1 MMEEMRMNNEEWINR
16 ALEKASKLE
25 EGTTFMLKSLFEGVE
40 WEKET
45 AQDRR
50 ELGRWFSNKCKDKT
64 IGIKFLYNK
73 GNGNVYM
80 KEREKA
86 K

>member
-1 MMEEMRMNNEEWINR
+1 MMGEMRMNNEEWINR

-64 IGIKFLYNK
+64 IDIALY
-73 GNGNVYM
+73 
-80 KEREKA
+80 EK
-86 K
+86 KVI

>member
-1 MMEEMRMNNEEWINR
+1 MNNEERINR

-25 EGTTFMLKSLFEGVE
+25 EGTTFMLKSLFEAVE

-50 ELGRWFSNKCKDKT
+50 ELGR
-64 IGIKFLYNK
+64 
-73 GNGNVYM
+73 
-80 KEREKA
+80 
-86 K
+86 

>member
-1 MMEEMRMNNEEWINR
+1 MNYEEWVNR
-16 ALEKASKLE
+16 ALEKVSKLE
-25 EGTTFMLKSLFEGVE
+25 VGATFTLKSLFQGIE

-45 AQDRR
+45 AHDRR
-50 ELGRWFSNKCKDKT
+50 ELGRWFSNKCKDKKL
-64 IGIKFLYNK
+64 GIKLLYNK

-80 KEREKA
+80 KERERK

>member
-1 MMEEMRMNNEEWINR
+1 MNNEEWINR

-25 EGTTFMLKSLFEGVE
+25 EGTTFMLKSLFEG
-40 WEKET
+40 

-80 KEREKA
+80 KEREKE